1 MALLNEKV
9 ALVTSSTRG
18 IGYYT
23 AKKLASEGAKVYL
36 AVRRLDAGKKVV
48 EEIQQCGGNAD
59 VVYFDAEQQQTY
71 TSMIQEV
78 LQKENRVDVLV
89 NNFGTTDIQKDLDV
103 VKGDTDKFFDIINT
117 NIKSVYL
124 PCKAVIPSM
133 KENGGGSII
142 NISSVGGKFPD
153 ISRTAY
159 GVSKSAINFL
169 TKDIAT
175 QYAHKNI
182 RCNAVLP
189 GFIATDASINNMSS
203 EFLNMFLK
211 TVPLGRAGQPNDIA
225 NAVLYF
231 ASNLSAFVTGEI
243 LSVSGGF
250 GIPSPMY
257 PMYKDMINK
266 V

>member
-89 NNFGTTDIQKDLDV
+89 NNFGTTDVQKDLDV
-103 VKGDTDKFFDIINT
+103 LKGDTDKFLQI
-117 NIKSVYL
+117 L
-124 PCKAVIPSM
+124 
-133 KENGGGSII
+133 
-142 NISSVGGKFPD
+142 
-153 ISRTAY
+153 RQH
-159 GVSKSAINFL
+159 VSYI
-169 TKDIAT
+169 
-175 QYAHKNI
+175 H
-182 RCNAVLP
+182 R
-189 GFIATDASINNMSS
+189 
-203 EFLNMFLK
+203 
-211 TVPLGRAGQPNDIA
+211 
-225 NAVLYF
+225 
-231 ASNLSAFVTGEI
+231 
-243 LSVSGGF
+243 
-250 GIPSPMY
+250 
-257 PMYKDMINK
+257 
-266 V
+266 